1 MVATLAFNPGVTTNA
16 AGTFNIE
23 SNGYIQGTLLDDP
36 ALRNYIAG
44 GVLSSS
50 ETIPMWGGVGIYE
63 QISNSANTALGNS
76 VGRATSVTTT
86 SSTGLVGFS
95 VLNQAYGMTTSP
107 QSPVPMAGSYQSVNY
122 VRLGSSSRVV
132 VAIDPSLVS
141 LETGSIAQQVS
152 WDFKNQRLQ
161 PYDASTAT
169 VSVTSITSSYSNGVY
184 TFVVVA
190 AAATVV
196 GAVGD
201 AINVSGVTGT
211 GAGLVN
217 GNQII
222 TAFTDNQNF
231 SFQVT
236 AASGAIAT
244 GALSGTIILNEG
256 TGALNVQ
263 IIDVKIG
270 NCMTVN
276 YNATTGF
283 ATWNYNGSAAVV
295 LI

>member
-283 ATWNYNGSAAVV
+283 ATWNYNGSAAVI

>member
-217 GNQII
+217 GNQIV

-283 ATWNYNGSAAVV
+283 ATWNYNGSAAVI

>member
-16 AGTFNIE
+16 AGTFNTE
-23 SNGYIQGTLLDDP
+23 SNGYIQGTMLDDP
-36 ALRNYIAG
+36 ALRNYLAG
-44 GVLSSS
+44 GVLSAS
-50 ETIPMWGGVGIYE
+50 ETLPMWGGVAIYE
-63 QISNSANTALGNS
+63 QISNSSNTALGNT

-86 SSTGLVGFS
+86 SSTGLVGFA

-152 WDFKNQRLQ
+152 WDFNGQRLQ
-161 PYDASTAT
+161 AYDASTAT
-169 VSVTSITSSYSNGVY
+169 VSLTSITSSYSNGVY

-190 AAATVV
+190 AAASLV

-201 AINVSGVTGT
+201 MINVSGVTGT
-211 GAGLVN
+211 GAALVN
-217 GNQII
+217 GSQIV
-222 TAFTDNQNF
+222 TAYTDNEHF

-244 GALSGTIILNEG
+244 GALAGTLVLNEG

-270 NCMTVN
+270 NCMIVN

-283 ATWNYNGSAAVV
+283 ATWNYNGSAAVI

>member
-1 MVATLAFNPGVTTNA
+1 
-16 AGTFNIE
+16 
-23 SNGYIQGTLLDDP
+23 
-36 ALRNYIAG
+36 
-44 GVLSSS
+44 
-50 ETIPMWGGVGIYE
+50 
-63 QISNSANTALGNS
+63 
-76 VGRATSVTTT
+76 
-86 SSTGLVGFS
+86 

-217 GNQII
+217 GNQIV

-283 ATWNYNGSAAVV
+283 ATWNYNGSAAVI

>member
-16 AGTFNIE
+16 AGTFNTE

>member
-16 AGTFNIE
+16 AGTFNTE

-217 GNQII
+217 GNQIV